1 MSFIRASWSAPDAVV
16 AGVSNRY
23 GGVSLPPFNSFNLA
37 LHVGDDQVAVNAN
50 RALLAQHLRLPAQ
63 NIQWLDQVHG
73 GKVIVADRNSLATT
87 PRGDAL
93 VTAVPGIA
101 LAIMTADCLPI
112 LLTDPQGKQVA
123 AIHAGWRSLV
133 SGVIDST
140 VAAMHAEPQ
149 SLLAWL
155 GPAIGPRQYEVGED
169 VKEAFLNS
177 DFGENALKAFK
188 PVAGHEYKYYA
199 NLYRLAKMRL
209 RQLGVTH
216 ITGRKYCTL
225 SEQQWFSYRRD
236 GETGRMASF
245 IMIR

>member
-1 MSFIRASWSAPDAVV
+1 MSFVRASWSAPDAVL

-23 GGVSLPPFNSFNLA
+23 GGVSLPPYSSLNMAS
-37 LHVGDDQVAVNAN
+37 HVGDDQAAVDAN
-50 RALLAQHLRLPAQ
+50 RALLAEQLRVPSK

-73 GKVIVADRNSLATT
+73 GKVIVADSNSLATT

-93 VTAVPGIA
+93 VTAEPGIA

-112 LLTDPQGKQVA
+112 LLTDQQGKQVA

-140 VAAMHAEPQ
+140 VAVMQAEPQ

-155 GPAIGPRQYEVGED
+155 GPAIGPQQFEVGED

-188 PVAGHEYKYYA
+188 PITGQDYKYYA

-209 RQLGVTH
+209 RQLGVSH
-216 ITGRKYCTL
+216 ITGKKYCTL

-236 GETGRMASF
+236 GDTGRMASF